1 MTEHALVM
9 KMATIR
15 GEVLLSEEFGLYPK
29 KRNVYKVSLSRT
41 GIFYSLQTD
50 KEGASEIQ
58 VVHLSDVIGCRCQRS
73 VGCASAFI
81 TIFSYPFKQKVFSS
95 KSTRKRVLVIFEVK
109 TFPSFD
115 DNLKVAEKWRNVIN
129 CLSRSLPLNVEDLD
143 SCCPPAPGRL
153 LILINPHSGPGK
165 ALQIFSNEVKPMLE
179 EAEIPYK
186 MQVTEYAGHARDLL
200 QTLAL
205 SEWYAVV
212 IVSGDGLIYEAING
226 LMERPD
232 WEKAIRLPMGC
243 IPGGSGNAL
252 CCSINYSAGEPV
264 TTNAVLH
271 STFVLIKHKVVP
283 MDLVLIQTPSQ
294 RIFSFLSVTWGIMA
308 DIDFETEKYRSI
320 GEARFTLGAIKRILN
335 LRSYKG
341 RVSFLPV
348 AEYSHKVENGETKN
362 AVLTKIRRFSLRSN
376 SNSKSTLSSGSND
389 RLSAFGSQDLV
400 SSDPN
405 LGSTNLNGSM
415 GVVNSSMTDQV
426 LNLQES
432 QEHSTLT
439 DSANRSSMDISGD
452 FSPDNNKGCGDAV
465 QTLEPVNGTTNGPF
479 MHGASGGDNNQNLG
493 NDVKLERS
501 TLTASGSHG
510 DIEIETETVS
520 AKKSETHGMS
530 YALLPPLDQPVPDNW
545 VVIDDG
551 FVLVSALYQ
560 THLGSK
566 MLAAPHAHLSD
577 GFMYLMFIR
586 DGIPRNM
593 LLSLFLSFGQGG
605 HVDSPYVEIVKVLA
619 FRLEPSTTSG
629 NIMIDG
635 ERIDVTPLQCQVL
648 PQISRIMAIQ

>member
-1 MTEHALVM
+1 M

-15 GEVLLSEEFGLYPK
+15 GEVLLSSEFGLYPK

-41 GIFYSLQTD
+41 GIFYSLLTD
-50 KEGASEIQ
+50 KEGASEVK

-73 VGCASAFI
+73 LGCASAFI

-95 KSTRKRVLVIFEVK
+95 KSTRKRVPVIFEVQK
-109 TFPSFD
+109 FSSFD
-115 DNLKVAEKWRNVIN
+115 DNLKLAEKWRNVIN
-129 CLSRSLPLNVEDLD
+129 CLSRSIPLNGEDLD

-153 LILINPHSGPGK
+153 LVLINPHSGPGK
-165 ALQIFSNEVKPMLE
+165 ALQIFNNEVKPMLE

-200 QTLAL
+200 LTLAL

-232 WEKAIRLPMGC
+232 WEKAIQIPVGC

-264 TTNAVLH
+264 DMNAVLH

-308 DIDFETEKYRSI
+308 DIDFESEKYRSI

-341 RVSFLPV
+341 KISFLPV
-348 AEYSHKVENGETKN
+348 AEYSPKVVNGESKN
-362 AVLTKIRRFSLRSN
+362 AVVTKIRRFSLRSR

-400 SSDPN
+400 SSDLNPSSSQLSLSN
-405 LGSTNLNGSM
+405 SNGSM
-415 GVVNSSMTDQV
+415 GEMNSSMGDQEQMP
-426 LNLQES
+426 NLQES
-432 QEHSTLT
+432 QEHSTLSN
-439 DSANRSSMDISGD
+439 SATRSSMEISED
-452 FSPDNNKGCGDAV
+452 FSPDGCGDGI
-465 QTLEPVNGTTNGPF
+465 QTPKPINITTNGHSTNEP
-479 MHGASGGDNNQNLG
+479 SGGTNQSLENN
-493 NDVKLERS
+493 VKLKKS
-501 TLTASGSHG
+501 SITASGSRG
-510 DIEIETETVS
+510 QFEIETETVS
-520 AKKSETHGMS
+520 AKRAENHNLSA
-530 YALLPPLDQPVPDNW
+530 ALLPPLDQPVPEDW
-545 VVIDDG
+545 VVIEDG
-551 FVLVSALYQ
+551 FVSVSALYQ
-560 THLGSK
+560 THLGSD

-586 DGIPRNM
+586 DGIPRNT
-593 LLSLFLSFGQGG
+593 LLNLFLSFGEGG
-605 HVDSPYVEIVKVLA
+605 HVDSPHVEIVKVLA
-619 FRLEPSTTSG
+619 FRFEPSSSNG
-629 NIMIDG
+629 NIMVDG
-635 ERIDVTPLQCQVL
+635 ERIDVTPLQGQVL
-648 PQISRIMAIQ
+648 PQLSRIMAIQ